1 MRSNVRKCNFRRVR
15 PTKTR
20 ISLRIRTVWS
30 ESSLSAWRTFA
41 SLANQNA
48 PQSKILIRLRKS
60 HADQNLR
67 WAHISEGTFSDFE
80 VHIKSKGNSPFNNVW
95 IQIIICLFRIGLLN
109 LGKINN
115 LTNEYFET
123 AIIMTSYIATMQST
137 QISCF
142 QLFFWIWDRWRY
154 LGLPNKLYERNETQ
168 ALLT

>member
-1 MRSNVRKCNFRRVR
+1 MWGNVTSDVCAQRRLESACASAQSDQ
-15 PTKTR
+15 
-20 ISLRIRTVWS
+20 SLRCPHEELLHPWLIKMHPV
-30 ESSLSAWRTFA
+30 
-41 SLANQNA
+41 
-48 PQSKILIRLRKS
+48 KILIRLRKS

-80 VHIKSKGNSPFNNVW
+80 VHIKSKGNSPFNKVW